1 MVTSSNSD
9 PNNNNDFFR
18 YLIFMNQNMKK
29 KKKKKSHIIKSLSFS
44 PETNK
49 MLKSKDIVSNIHRH
63 KFIFQILTPFL
74 LLQMHESNNKNI

>member
-29 KKKKKSHIIKSLSFS
+29 KKKISYHQIL
-44 PETNK
+44 TNK

>member
-29 KKKKKSHIIKSLSFS
+29 KKISYHQIL
-44 PETNK
+44 TNK

-63 KFIFQILTPFL
+63 KFISVTP
-74 LLQMHESNNKNI
+74 NA

>member
-9 PNNNNDFFR
+9 PNNNNDIFR

-29 KKKKKSHIIKSLSFS
+29 KKISYHQIL
-44 PETNK
+44 TNK